1 MKDVYQI
8 SDRLFLIDAFDLGQ
22 RGRTGTYVLKEDDLT
37 IIETSASPSVPYI
50 LKGLEE
56 LGLDPKNVRNII
68 VTHIH
73 LDHAGGAGLMLEHCP
88 NANVIVHPRGA
99 RHLADPSR
107 LIQGA
112 KAVYGEKFDKLF
124 DPILPIPNERIIVK
138 EHGDTLQISDDCT
151 LTFYD
156 TPGHANHHFSIVD
169 SVSRGA
175 FTGDTVGIY
184 YDELKKDGIDFYIP
198 STSPNQF
205 DPEATLK
212 STELLESLNLEA
224 LYFSHFGVSHQPEA
238 VYSSIRKWVPLFL
251 QAAES
256 GLKDASH
263 NNMEECAKA
272 VEKELTNIVSSYLT
286 KLDVRKDHPVYN
298 ILSLDLQVSA
308 MGLVDYYRK
317 KIMEASKK

>member
-8 SDRLFLIDAFDLGQ
+8 SERLFLIDAFDLGQ
-22 RGRTGTYVLKEDDLT
+22 RGRTGTYVLMEDDLT
-37 IIETSASPSVPYI
+37 IIETSASPSVPYF
-50 LKGLEE
+50 LKGLLQ
-56 LGLDPKNVRNII
+56 LGLEPQNVKNII

-99 RHLADPSR
+99 RHLIDPTR

-112 KAVYGEKFDKLF
+112 KAVYGEKFNKLF
-124 DPILPIPNERIIVK
+124 DPILPIPNERVIVK
-138 EHGDTLQISDDCT
+138 EHGDTLQISDNCT

-156 TPGHANHHFSIVD
+156 TPGHAKHHFCIVD
-169 SVSRGA
+169 SVSQGA

-205 DPEATLK
+205 DPDMTLQ
-212 STELLESLNLEA
+212 STELLESLNLQA
-224 LYFSHFGVSHQPEA
+224 IYFSHFGVSHQPDA
-238 VYSSIRKWVPLFL
+238 VYASVRKWIPLFL
-251 QAAES
+251 QAAEA
-256 GLKDASH
+256 GLKDAPH
-263 NNMEECAKA
+263 DNIEKCVQA
-272 VEKELTNIVSSYLT
+272 VEKELTNVVSSHLT
-286 KLDVRKDHPVYN
+286 KLGVKEDHPVYN

-308 MGLVDYYRK
+308 MGLVDYYQK
-317 KIMEASKK
+317 KVMEESKK